1 MKKLYF
7 MLATMLLSLVAS
19 AQTYPDIYV
28 IGSNVNGKSWATKDP
43 AGKMTM
49 TEPGIYTWTG
59 TTLGT
64 GFKLNDGS
72 WANKKWT
79 SPSGNT
85 VTLNFGST
93 QKIETDGPAIT
104 IHADNNSKDIGLKT
118 GTTVANPTLIFD
130 INNLTLQLKGAAS
143 GEVSWYVAGLNDEMF
158 ALDDAHKMTKQSD
171 GVYVLEGY
179 ELTQKGSFKVATS
192 GWVEKYGNGEGITAT
207 VLTNVLT
214 EAGPDDGMTP
224 YDVLGT
230 FDIKWVVATKTISF
244 TKKGEELIPDYY
256 LVGAEIG
263 DKTNSWNPPY
273 ADDQKFTNEGDG
285 VYTITVSHLGNSFKI
300 NAGSW
305 ADKMNTFGAAEGD
318 IIVDEPYSY
327 GIGDAAG
334 NFQFGDNVTSV
345 ENATV
350 TLDINDGTV
359 LIEGTPVRAE
369 KEWYLTLFTEG
380 EEFDWND
387 AIAMPKTS
395 ENIYEAK
402 NVTLPS
408 EGTFK
413 ISTMNWGEQYGA
425 GAETEPIDG
434 TVMTTTL
441 VPVSIEATVPYELE
455 AGQYDVKWDYEN
467 KTVTFTGKSSGIEDT
482 LDASSYDTPV
492 EYYNLQ
498 GIRIYE
504 PQGLVIRIQG
514 NKVEKVMM

>member
-1 MKKLYF
+1 

-72 WANKKWT
+72 WANKKGT

-244 TKKGEELIPDYY
+244 TKK
-256 LVGAEIG
+256 
-263 DKTNSWNPPY
+263 
-273 ADDQKFTNEGDG
+273 
-285 VYTITVSHLGNSFKI
+285 
-300 NAGSW
+300 
-305 ADKMNTFGAAEGD
+305 
-318 IIVDEPYSY
+318 
-327 GIGDAAG
+327 
-334 NFQFGDNVTSV
+334 VTM
-345 ENATV
+345 
-350 TLDINDGTV
+350 
-359 LIEGTPVRAE
+359 
-369 KEWYLTLFTEG
+369 F
-380 EEFDWND
+380 
-387 AIAMPKTS
+387 
-395 ENIYEAK
+395 
-402 NVTLPS
+402 
-408 EGTFK
+408 
-413 ISTMNWGEQYGA
+413 
-425 GAETEPIDG
+425 
-434 TVMTTTL
+434 
-441 VPVSIEATVPYELE
+441 
-455 AGQYDVKWDYEN
+455 
-467 KTVTFTGKSSGIEDT
+467 
-482 LDASSYDTPV
+482 ASD
-492 EYYNLQ
+492 
-498 GIRIYE
+498 
-504 PQGLVIRIQG
+504 
-514 NKVEKVMM
+514 